1 MAWTQVSDI
10 ETLWFD
16 REIDSPQAAIASLI
30 TKAEALILSEY
41 PTVQERIDDGDL
53 NEELVRWVVCEMV
66 LRVLRNPGNRRSQ
79 QLSDFAESF
88 AGDRVGGLWLTD
100 DERRILSGASG
111 GTGAAFTIDP
121 TPEASPAR
129 ELANAWVNG
138 PLGAEP
144 GYPWV

>member
-1 MAWTQVSDI
+1 MAWTTVDDVT
-10 ETLWFD
+10 TLWID
-16 REIDSPQAAIASLI
+16 REGEVPTDAVTSLI
-30 TKAEALILSEY
+30 AKAEALIRSEY
-41 PTVQERIDDGDL
+41 PTIQNRIDDEELDA
-53 NEELVRWVVCEMV
+53 ELVRWVVCEMV

-100 DERRILSGASG
+100 DERRILSGAAG
-111 GTGAAFTIDP
+111 GTRSAFTIDP